1 LYYIYCQIFKELVL
15 FLITMKNIFYFIGLC
30 SNRINYSLF
39 YRIFLIV
46 GAKRDLQDLFFEKE
60 SLYSIINSLFSNTVL
75 LFFFI
80 MNNFLLDFLALG
92 AILSGILVIT
102 SKNPVISVLFLISV
116 FVNVAGYLVLLG
128 VGFIGISYLIVY
140 VGAIAILFLFVV
152 MMLNLQLTELSA
164 VGTEYTQNLP
174 LGTIIGSLFLFELV
188 SIVPGFASGSEND
201 TFNISTVTNLLPQAE
216 LGILNWFNSVFLGVE
231 SAQYNPISN
240 VHYTFNTAFGT
251 ADTQFASFLQ
261 IQSVGYS
268 IYTTGALW
276 LIVASVIL
284 LLAMVGPITLSMNK
298 TPTNSPNKIA
308 SYFITH
314 INSIE
319 YSPGNVEK

>member
-1 LYYIYCQIFKELVL
+1 
-15 FLITMKNIFYFIGLC
+15 
-30 SNRINYSLF
+30 
-39 YRIFLIV
+39 
-46 GAKRDLQDLFFEKE
+46 
-60 SLYSIINSLFSNTVL
+60 
-75 LFFFI
+75 

-188 SIVPGFASGSEND
+188 SIVPGFAPGSEND

-216 LGILNWFNSVFLGVE
+216 LGILNWFNSVFLGIE
-231 SAQYNPISN
+231 SSQGASMHPISN
-240 VHYTFNTAFGT
+240 VHYTFNTAFGA

-261 IQSVGYS
+261 IQSIGYN

-298 TPTNSPNKIA
+298 TPTNSP
-308 SYFITH
+308 Y

-319 YSPGNVEK
+319 LSTDNV

>member
-1 LYYIYCQIFKELVL
+1 
-15 FLITMKNIFYFIGLC
+15 
-30 SNRINYSLF
+30 
-39 YRIFLIV
+39 
-46 GAKRDLQDLFFEKE
+46 
-60 SLYSIINSLFSNTVL
+60 
-75 LFFFI
+75 

-188 SIVPGFASGSEND
+188 SIVPGFTAGSENG

-216 LGILNWFNSVFLGVE
+216 LGILNWFNSAFLGVE
-231 SAQYNPISN
+231 SAQYSSIND
-240 VHYTFNTAFGT
+240 VHYTFNTAA

-261 IQSVGYS
+261 IQSIGYS

-276 LIVASVIL
+276 LILASVIL
-284 LLAMVGPITLSMNK
+284 LLAMVGPITLSMSK
-298 TPTNSPNKIA
+298 TPAN
-308 SYFITH
+308 
-314 INSIE
+314 
-319 YSPGNVEK
+319 

>member
-1 LYYIYCQIFKELVL
+1 
-15 FLITMKNIFYFIGLC
+15 
-30 SNRINYSLF
+30 
-39 YRIFLIV
+39 
-46 GAKRDLQDLFFEKE
+46 
-60 SLYSIINSLFSNTVL
+60 
-75 LFFFI
+75 

-188 SIVPGFASGSEND
+188 SIVPGFTAYSGSEAFGG

-216 LGILNWFNSVFLGVE
+216 LGILNWFNSVFLGLE
-231 SAQYNPISN
+231 SAQGAGAGTISD
-240 VHYTFNTAFGT
+240 VHYTFNTMA

-261 IQSVGYS
+261 IQSIGYS

-298 TPTNSPNKIA
+298 TPNN
-308 SYFITH
+308 
-314 INSIE
+314 
-319 YSPGNVEK
+319 

>member
-1 LYYIYCQIFKELVL
+1 
-15 FLITMKNIFYFIGLC
+15 
-30 SNRINYSLF
+30 
-39 YRIFLIV
+39 
-46 GAKRDLQDLFFEKE
+46 
-60 SLYSIINSLFSNTVL
+60 
-75 LFFFI
+75 

-140 VGAIAILFLFVV
+140 IGAVTVLFLFVI

-164 VGTEYTQNLP
+164 VGNEYTQNLP
-174 LGTIIGSLFLFELV
+174 LATIIGSLLLFELV
-188 SIVPGFASGSEND
+188 SLVPSFDGFYQIN
-201 TFNISTVTNLLPQAE
+201 TTSTIFKYLGV
-216 LGILNWFNSVFLGVE
+216 GILNWFNSVSLGVGDTFAFAE
-231 SAQYNPISN
+231 
-240 VHYTFNTAFGT
+240 VHQAFNSFA

-261 IQSVGYS
+261 IQSIGQVL
-268 IYTTGALW
+268 YTNGALW

-298 TPTNSPNKIA
+298 KDSSPWYYNKSPSKLTGKRFYSSNSRSRLPGDHYRRHNLVKKLFTEKTPRLIVKKILRWHWV
-308 SYFITH
+308 FLFLRRLLIF
-314 INSIE
+314 
-319 YSPGNVEK
+319 V